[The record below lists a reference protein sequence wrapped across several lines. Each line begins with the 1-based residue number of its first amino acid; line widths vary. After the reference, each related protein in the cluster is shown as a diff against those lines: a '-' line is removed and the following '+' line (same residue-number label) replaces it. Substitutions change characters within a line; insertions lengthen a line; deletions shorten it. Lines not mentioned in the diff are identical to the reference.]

1 MKFTIQSSLLSK
13 RLSDFGK
20 LSDVVTSKVTNT
32 FFGDIN
38 IEKVEGI
45 IEHYA
50 QLPVSASLEHYDTYE
65 DKHPNAVLFEA
76 MKDYM
81 DENKLCSIHSELY
94 VKWLFE
100 KIYGYAKLA
109 QKERDIWLKSERIA
123 MGIFAT
129 ALEVRGEK
137 RKPDD
142 LIVEKNDDP
151 LYTETIIW
159 DSMAFLL
166 NIDAATPRRHER
178 DLQRLVAKRT
188 NEYAPQFLPYII
200 KRLEDISTEVGHTH
214 PASTEPSTAS
224 TDPQLSTRPICKEK
238 EVETE
243 LAKGNQPTII
253 EEVRKLE
260 VAKEKQAQPSASPAQ
275 KTTTRIFT
283 CEEEEERQ
291 TDIVRKFIADNN
303 ITVPLDGSMRN
314 PTLAMIH
321 YFYTKWDKKRG
332 MLRRN
337 IIMQDVLD
345 FFIQKCGVV
354 KKKQKSGE
362 LTKDK
367 SITEKINALKR
378 QDIELKPTDE
388 IEEIKKTIEKL

>member
-1 MKFTIQSSLLSK
+1 MTNLIAEIGKVLPKSRVAKSSEMKT
-13 RLSDFGK
+13 
-20 LSDVVTSKVTNT
+20 KVTTTMFSGCGMNT
-32 FFGDIN
+32 K
-38 IEKVEGI
+38 ELEGI
-45 IEHYA
+45 IEKYCDL
-50 QLPVSASLEHYDTYE
+50 LPFDELEDFDVYTE
-65 DKHPNAVLFEA
+65 GHPNAVIYDAIQEYVDKNNISNSTSEQSIVDLFYTIYQVAQKAQYRRDLWIYRKTMEQEIYE
-76 MKDYM
+76 KTRKLIGSWDYSGNEM
-81 DENKLCSIHSELY
+81 NNYEPDVFAESIVTGAVIFLLSNQPNQSPRYRRDLKKLE
-94 VKWLFE
+94 E
-100 KIYGYAKLA
+100 RYAK
-109 QKERDIWLKSERIA
+109 DTS
-123 MGIFAT
+123 FT
-129 ALEVRGEK
+129 
-137 RKPDD
+137 DY
-142 LIVEKNDDP
+142 DP
-151 LYTETIIW
+151 AIDCLYECHV
-159 DSMAFLL
+159 
-166 NIDAATPRRHER
+166 P
-178 DLQRLVAKRT
+178 
-188 NEYAPQFLPYII
+188 PFLPYLWRAIEEASI
-200 KRLEDISTEVGHTH
+200 NNAVLEDEIVPEIL
-214 PASTEPSTAS
+214 E
-224 TDPQLSTRPICKEK
+224 
-238 EVETE
+238 
-243 LAKGNQPTII
+243 GNQPTII

-260 VAKEKQAQPSASPAQ
+260 VAKEEQAQPSASPAQ

-303 ITVPLDGSMRN
+303 ITAPLDGSMRN

-332 MLRRN
+332 MLRRD